1 MMTGDFSSSRA
12 IITPMADRIIKI
24 KKSDL
29 RRLVK
34 EALTDPK
41 VLREMDRWDVTEDDE
56 FDAKRY
62 GLLARQVMA
71 FWPQRTIDTN
81 WSAIVDKFIKHSE
94 KNTAKKLDKEKLM
107 AALEDELAKDKNQSP
122 SFEV

>member
-1 MMTGDFSSSRA
+1 
-12 IITPMADRIIKI
+12 MADRIIKI

-29 RRLVK
+29 RKLVK
-34 EALTDPK
+34 EALSDPK

-62 GLLARQVMA
+62 SLLARQVMA
-71 FWPQRTIDTN
+71 FWPNRDIDTN
-81 WSAIVDKFIKHSE
+81 WGAVVDKFIRHSE
-94 KNTAKKLDKEKLM
+94 KNTAKKLNKEKLM
-107 AALEDELAKDKNQSP
+107 DALETELAKDKNQSP

>member
-1 MMTGDFSSSRA
+1 
-12 IITPMADRIIKI
+12 MADRIIKI